1 MLGFYRCSI
10 SAFVLFEGN
19 GSETILSNALS
30 TICEIRNL
38 RIMQLFYFFYEIGVE
53 YSYILFWM
61 IG

>member
-1 MLGFYRCSI
+1 MLGFYRCGI

-19 GSETILSNALS
+19 GSETMLSNALS
-30 TICEIRNL
+30 IICEIRNL